1 MNAALQ
7 AKLKELPKEPG
18 VYFHKD
24 RAGTIIYV
32 GKAAVLRN
40 RVRQYF
46 QKSRARDP
54 KTEAL
59 VAEIVDTD
67 WMVVDSELEAL
78 FLEAEMIR
86 RYMPQYNI
94 LLRDDKSMT
103 YIRIDYDSD
112 YPTVT
117 TTRRPLDDGAR
128 YFGPYFSALSV
139 RKALRILRKIFP
151 FAVKKPGGQKRATLY
166 YHLGLDPGLEEGK
179 TSLEDYRACLR
190 QLMLVIQGKRTS
202 ILRELEKQMK
212 AYAKASEFEKAAQMR
227 NRLFSLQNLN
237 KQVIFSDKEFMDIS
251 KDHALTEL
259 VNLLSMPK
267 YPYRIEGY
275 DISHM
280 SGTDVVASMVVFT
293 NGVSN
298 KGEYRKFK
306 TKKDHNNDFYN
317 MNETIRRRLSEKNLK
332 AWGKPDLMLID
343 GGKGQLD
350 AALRARDEMGMTK
363 IPFIG
368 LAKREEQI
376 VIKKPAVGVSSEVPL
391 EDCSNITLDTVM
403 LQKLGGFITESE
415 DFILLNIPHNTNLIK
430 LLQRIRDE
438 SHRFAVSYH
447 SVLKQKRQTASMLDE
462 IPTIGPE
469 TCKKLLRTFGSLRGV
484 MQARDFELEKTIGEK
499 KTAILKQYLRPLKRE
514 AKLAGQEETD
524 TVTL

>member
-1 MNAALQ
+1 MLA
-7 AKLKELPKEPG
+7 AKLKNLPKEPG

-24 RAGTIIYV
+24 AAGKIIYV
-32 GKAAVLRN
+32 GKAAKLNN

-46 QKSRARDP
+46 QKSRGRDP

-67 WMVVDSELEAL
+67 WMVVESELEAL

-86 RYMPQYNI
+86 RYMPRYNI
-94 LLRDDKSMT
+94 LLRDDKSMV

-128 YFGPYFSALSV
+128 YFGPYLSTMSV
-139 RKALRILRKIFP
+139 RKALKYLRHIFP
-151 FAVKKPGGQKRATLY
+151 FAVKRMPGQKRASLY
-166 YHLGLDPGLEEGK
+166 YHLGLDPGLEEGR
-179 TSLEDYRACLR
+179 TSLEEYRANLR
-190 QLMLVIQGKRTS
+190 NLMTVIEGKRTV
-202 ILRELEKQMK
+202 IIKEMERDMK
-212 AYAKASEFEKAAQMR
+212 RLAKAAEFEAAARVR
-227 NRLFSLQNLN
+227 NQLFALQNLG
-237 KQVIFSDKEFMDIS
+237 KQVIFSDKEFLDIS
-251 KDHALTEL
+251 KDHALSEL
-259 VNLLSMPK
+259 VDLLGLSGFPR
-267 YPYRIEGY
+267 RIEGY

-280 SGTDVVASMVVFT
+280 QGTDVVASMVVFT

-317 MNETIRRRLSEKNLK
+317 MHETIKRRLSQKNTK
-332 AWGKPDLMLID
+332 AWGKPDLFLID

-350 AALRARDEMGMTK
+350 AAIKARDEMDQSK
-363 IPFIG
+363 LPFIG

-376 VIKKPAVGVSSEVPL
+376 VIQKGKSNVTLNTAV
-391 EDCSNITLDTVM
+391 
-403 LQKLGGFITESE
+403 LQKLGGFLTESE
-415 DFILLNIPHNTNLIK
+415 DFILVNVPHSTNLVK

-447 SVLKQKRQTASMLDE
+447 TVLKRKRQTASMLDD
-462 IPTIGPE
+462 IPTIGPA
-469 TCKKLLRTFGSLRGV
+469 TRKKLIKTFGSLRGV
-484 MQARDFELEKTIGEK
+484 MQARDFELEKVIGQK
-499 KTAILKQYLRPLKRE
+499 KTIILKQYLRPL
-514 AKLAGQEETD
+514 QHETRQS
-524 TVTL
+524 